1 MVAVSIAETLIA
13 GTERAFLVSVQT
25 FHLPVES

>member
-1 MVAVSIAETLIA
+1 VAVIIAETSIA

-25 FHLPVES
+25 FYLLVES